1 MITKPPIVSPGYSP
15 ASRSH
20 RTGGTLP
27 CYTHYDTRH
36 RAHSAPPTTKSTIA
50 RPPVLCY
57 IRLYK
62 QYEVVALD
70 SSTGAAPLAVGLEDE
85 AQRPGVGQGRAKQ
98 ELATGAQRRR
108 LASGELASADRGA
121 EGAA

>member
-1 MITKPPIVSPGYSP
+1 MLITVYDTCRGALGTACGLLQQFRGGRMITNPRIVSPSYSP
-15 ASRSH
+15 A
-20 RTGGTLP
+20 
-27 CYTHYDTRH
+27 
-36 RAHSAPPTTKSTIA
+36 
-50 RPPVLCY
+50 
-57 IRLYK
+57 
-62 QYEVVALD
+62 

-98 ELATGAQRRR
+98 ELAAGAQRRR